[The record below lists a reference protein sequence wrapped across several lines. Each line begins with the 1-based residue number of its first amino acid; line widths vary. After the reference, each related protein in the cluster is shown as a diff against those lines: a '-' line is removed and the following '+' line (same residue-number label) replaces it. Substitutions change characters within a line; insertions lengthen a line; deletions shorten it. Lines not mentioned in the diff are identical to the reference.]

1 MGDDTGRNRGVSGIS
16 RGVAE
21 IVSCTPESAP
31 VVKWPLEFGGGVT
44 GALNVLSGRTIFG
57 LKPPD

>member
-16 RGVAE
+16 RGVNE
-21 IVSCTPESAP
+21 IVSCTPEGAP
-31 VVKWPLEFGGGVT
+31 VVEWPLEFGGGVT
-44 GALNVLSGRTIFG
+44 GDLNILSGRTIFG